1 MRTKT
6 QRIIGIVL
14 VVLSAVVCILLGFS
28 LPHMYF
34 LGYSL
39 GALFTLLCLGCLT
52 IAMAGIFIFCGAVW
66 SRRFVYF
73 GAILGFVASLG
84 LVVAVGALML
94 PWFII
99 LVPLYTLP
107 VFIVKKSRESH
118 VA

>member
-1 MRTKT
+1 MRAKT

-14 VVLSAVVCILLGFS
+14 VVLSAVICILLGFS

-34 LGYSL
+34 LGYDV
-39 GALFTLLCLGCLT
+39 GVLFTLLCLGCLT
-52 IAMAGIFIFCGAVW
+52 IAMAGIFIFCGAAW
-66 SRRFVYF
+66 SRWFVYF
-73 GAILGFVASLG
+73 AAILGFVASLA
-84 LVVAVGALML
+84 LFAVVGALML

-107 VFIVKKSRESH
+107 VFIVKKSHESH